1 MYLQDQVKGLSH
13 DLHDLEK
20 DLDTMKPPGR
30 DIKTVR
36 QQLDDMV
43 RFYKKLEDA
52 NNLLMDAQRAGDIL
66 LDSGFAPDTAQTR
79 EQVDSLRKQLGK
91 LDERARLKEQDL
103 EDTLSKLE
111 AFYKSYDI
119 VMEDITEVR
128 ICFFFVF
135 CLFYLFQCYIILY
148 YFIGC

>member
-1 MYLQDQVKGLSH
+1 
-13 DLHDLEK
+13 
-20 DLDTMKPPGR
+20 MKPPGR

-52 NNLLMDAQRAGDIL
+52 NNLLMDAQRAGDAL

-91 LDERARLKEQDL
+91 LDERARNKEQEL
-103 EDTLSKLE
+103 EDTLSRLE
-111 AFYKSYDI
+111 TFYKSYDN
-119 VMEDITEVR
+119 VMEDITEV
-128 ICFFFVF
+128 FFSSFGLNFNLNVDLMIF
-135 CLFYLFQCYIILY
+135 FQL
-148 YFIGC
+148 GC